1 MKNNKIKRE
10 TFYKYLLFFWTFV
23 VFSLIFISVFTMIK
37 SFTFEKEKTV
47 NYSESSNI
55 NYKVYLKKNN
65 FYENEYLEGN
75 SIYVASLIDKININ
89 FDYVFEIEE
98 NTNLDFDYSIIAKLI
113 VSDKTT
119 KNNYYEKDYV
129 LLETKKKKLDNDDN
143 IVLKENVDIEYNYYN
158 DIVNEFRSTYGLNID
173 SRLEVKMLVTKVNSD
188 GLELASQDKN
198 SDMSFVIPLSE
209 KSVNIKMNYKDLKE
223 NSYVTKKSS
232 VALTDKRLLAISCL
246 CIAITIYSVIK
257 WGIVLNNILKKKTR
271 YQKFVNKILKEYD
284 RLIVETSNLP
294 EYSDYKVI
302 NINGFLEL
310 VDVHDNLNLPI
321 MYYSKKGENKAYF
334 YISNQNTIY
343 LYIVEGTKTGDI
355 KYEKK

>member
-1 MKNNKIKRE
+1 
-10 TFYKYLLFFWTFV
+10 
-23 VFSLIFISVFTMIK
+23 MIK
-37 SFTFEKEKTV
+37 ESV
-47 NYSESSNI
+47 N
-55 NYKVYLKKNN
+55 
-65 FYENEYLEGN
+65 
-75 SIYVASLIDKININ
+75 
-89 FDYVFEIEE
+89 
-98 NTNLDFDYSIIAKLI
+98 
-113 VSDKTT
+113 
-119 KNNYYEKDYV
+119 
-129 LLETKKKKLDNDDN
+129 
-143 IVLKENVDIEYNYYN
+143 IEYDYYN

-173 SRLEVKMLVTKVNSD
+173 SRLEVKMLVAKVNSD

-198 SDMSFVIPLSE
+198 SDMSFIIPLSE
-209 KSVNIKMNYKDLKE
+209 KSVNVKMNYKDLKE
-223 NSYVTKKSS
+223 NSYVTKKAV

-246 CIAITIYSVIK
+246 CTVITIYSVIK
-257 WGIVLNNILKKKTR
+257 WVIVLNNILKKKTR

-355 KYEKK
+355 KYEEK